1 MIAPLH
7 VAPVAYLIIT
17 AVFMVS
23 VFALRHRA
31 FFEACRMHPYGL
43 YRGKRLATVVTSL
56 FVHVDG
62 LHLLLNTAFL
72 IIYLPE
78 VEFMLRDDFGSLAGS
93 LLLVP
98 AVVFISWFAAGCDAL
113 QRRKDKWHRSA
124 GCSHVIFG
132 IMVLYFVYFPVGDE
146 GGVPTLLPSIP
157 GIAIAVILLVLLLFL
172 VFVNQ
177 ASAAPIHFYGALA
190 GLILA
195 CVIRPELIGET
206 FGVVCTDYVSEKGG
220 DKSKRTDEQ
229 GTDNAVSGPPG
240 KSAFA
245 PFAALDGVRLIGMQ
259 AVHPLGDC

>member
-23 VFALRHRA
+23 VFALRNRP
-31 FFEACRMHPYGL
+31 FFEACRMHPYAL

-56 FVHVDG
+56 FVHVG
-62 LHLLLNTAFL
+62 WLHLLLNTAFL
-72 IIYLPE
+72 VIYLPE

-98 AVVFISWFAAGCDAL
+98 AVLFIGWFAAGCDAL

-124 GCSHVIFG
+124 GCSHVVFG
-132 IMVLYFVYFPVGDE
+132 IMVLYFVYFPVDDE
-146 GGVPTLLPSIP
+146 GGEPTLLPSIP
-157 GIAIAVILLVLLLFL
+157 GVAIAAVLLVLLLFFVL
-172 VFVNQ
+172 VNQ

-195 CVIRPELIGET
+195 CVIRPEWIGET
-206 FGVVCTDYVSEKGG
+206 LGAVRAAHVSEKGG
-220 DKSKRTDEQ
+220 DKSERTDEQ
-229 GTDNAVSGPPG
+229 GTDHAVSGPPG

-245 PFAALDGVRLIGMQ
+245 AFAALDGVRLIGVQ
-259 AVHPLGDC
+259 AVHPLGDG